1 MHKLKL
7 YLDTTIFNFAFA
19 DDAPKET
26 QETLKFFKQIGRF
39 EISISDVVLDEV
51 SRCPA
56 LKRERMM
63 ELLNRHEWNI
73 LELDQAAK
81 DLAARYISE
90 GIIPVKYRDDAYHI
104 AIATVN
110 NLDAILSWNFQ
121 HIVKMKTKREVVG
134 INIIEGYKPIDIYTP
149 GEVVEDV

>member
-7 YLDTTIFNFAFA
+7 YLDTTILNFAFA
-19 DDAPKET
+19 DDAPKEK
-26 QETLKFFKQIGRF
+26 EDTLKFFKQIDRF
-39 EISISDVVLDEV
+39 EVSISEVVIREI

-56 LKRERMM
+56 QRREQLNT
-63 ELLNRHEWNI
+63 LLRRFDLNI
-73 LELDQAAK
+73 LEFNQEAQKLGE
-81 DLAARYISE
+81 RYVKS
-90 GIIPVKYRDDAYHI
+90 GVIPVKYRDDASHI

-121 HIVKMKTKREVVG
+121 HIVKMKTKREVVA
-134 INIIEGYKPIDIYTP
+134 INLIEGYKPIDIYTP